1 MNQLPP
7 PIDFD
12 EREQVVSGLLRLV
25 NEFGSTTE
33 RFFGRIYRGLDRKTG
48 DGKTSPEDRIL
59 NALSTDDYTTLHH
72 LNRQIS
78 QRMREAEALTLR
90 LQAVFATISE
100 GVIVQDNEGRLVM
113 INDAAQRLL
122 GSIKAFWESDLARL
136 FERARALPPVTSE
149 METLGSPVRVQV
161 NNRILGAQIAVIAP
175 DGTPLGTMIVLRDVT
190 KEALADRLKDE
201 FITQITHELR
211 TPLTAIKGMSEVML
225 NQPPD
230 RPVNRK
236 FLEAIGRNVAIVD
249 RMIIELLDISEM
261 TAGTFA
267 MRQYEVELDEL
278 IYDVLRGQEPRLK
291 KANLET
297 GIMFARRARTRII
310 GDDRRLRW
318 ALGHLLDNSINYTP
332 AGGEIT
338 VRAGAVRGDRV
349 LVQVHDTG
357 VGINDKDLPHIF
369 ERFYRG
375 QARTAEG
382 KVIDPRGLGQG
393 LYIARA
399 VAEAH
404 GGYLVVSSTPGQGSL
419 FTMGLPFA
427 PPSR

>member
-1 MNQLPP
+1 LTP
-7 PIDFD
+7 D
-12 EREQVVSGLLRLV
+12 EREQAVSGLLRLV

-33 RFFGRIYRGLDRKTG
+33 RFFGRIYRGLDRKNG
-48 DGKTSPEDRIL
+48 EPRPGVEAMLP
-59 NALSTDDYTTLHH
+59 TTLPSAVNPGDVTALHRLH
-72 LNRQIS
+72 SQINE
-78 QRMREAEALTLR
+78 RMQEAQSLVLR
-90 LQAVFATISE
+90 LQAVFASISE
-100 GVIVQDNEGRLVM
+100 GVIVQDHDGRIMLM
-113 INDAAQRLL
+113 NDAAHRLIGGVKQFRESEL
-122 GSIKAFWESDLARL
+122 GTLYR
-136 FERARALPPVTSE
+136 RAQHLPTLISE

-175 DGTPLGTMIVLRDVT
+175 DGMRLGTMIVVRDVT

-211 TPLTAIKGMSEVML
+211 TPLTAIKGMSEVLL
-225 NQPPD
+225 NQPTD
-230 RPVNRK
+230 RPPNRK
-236 FLEAIGRNVAIVD
+236 FLEAIGRNAAIVD
-249 RMIIELLDISEM
+249 RMIIELLDISEI
-261 TAGTFA
+261 TAGTFSV
-267 MRQYEVELDEL
+267 RQYEIDLDEL
-278 IYDVLRGQEPRLK
+278 IYDVLRGEEPRLR
-291 KANLET
+291 KANLHV
-297 GIMFARRARTRII
+297 GIMYAHRARTHIV

-332 AGGEIT
+332 EGGQIM
-338 VRAGAVRGDRV
+338 VRVGAVRGDRV
-349 LVQVHDTG
+349 LVQVKDSG

-375 QARTAEG
+375 QARTTQG

-419 FTMGLPFA
+419 FTMGLPFV
-427 PPSR
+427 PPT